1 MPFTTRSLVSS
12 ILLCGLLHASAS
24 GCCIDATQDAAA
36 NTVGSAEPPAKPVA
50 KPPAK
55 PLAKPLGTG
64 TTPDENT
71 ALDGFLAAR
80 AWLDADALPALD
92 AQAAQIELPATNA
105 VCVLL
110 RLNGRLVGVGEDA
123 TGDRLMLRRAT
134 GRAVVK
140 ALGDETIRSV
150 RATLGDKVTAR
161 LSLEIE
167 LAGEPTP
174 LLGRNIADA
183 AARIVP
189 GRDGIAVRRG
199 ETIVR
204 AFPSRLIASDN
215 ADRPDG
221 TIAALLVDAGLPAK
235 DLNQYADTDR
245 VSLARFA
252 TIRLRES
259 SPGGAP
265 EVITRGGRA
274 IELVEITPNATMRM
288 AIQLT
293 TRLAGQLVAA
303 PKSEQPHE
311 KPHEKPQDAH
321 SVDAQHA
328 DTRLLGT
335 LNPTAD
341 RYDPPFAD
349 ARQSALAALALAYAA
364 RAPQFPEALATQAR
378 NDAQRLVSSI
388 ALLPDA
394 DRPATVDSVCALAL
408 CASSVADEDLRADSR
423 ENLRAQ
429 LAARVRTQ
437 IAAHTSIDPAV
448 SPVPAAFAAAASAA
462 LGADGNAAEAAR
474 IARAILA
481 AFHDRPGTLLQTALP
496 LALLAR
502 QSALEPACAAE
513 IRATIASLA
522 EQLAAQQ
529 IGADPLAF
537 EGMPADLVGG
547 LFPPSG
553 PRMRVDS
560 ECLRHA
566 AAFAFAFPK
575 TAATGAAMGAA
586 TGAATGAAKAPA
598 ALSLAT
604 RRSLRFLA
612 QHTADDPWV
621 GGFRHPEALRGLV
634 RASLATDDCPPE
646 PTIYGLLLAVAALE
660 QP

>member
-36 NTVGSAEPPAKPVA
+36 NTVGSAEPPAKPL
-50 KPPAK
+50 AK
-55 PLAKPLGTG
+55 PLAKPVAKPLGTG

-123 TGDRLMLRRAT
+123 TGDGLMLRRAT

-174 LLGRNIADA
+174 LLGRTIADA

-311 KPHEKPQDAH
+311 KPQDAH

-364 RAPQFPEALATQAR
+364 RVPQFPEALATQAR

-394 DRPATVDSVCALAL
+394 ERPATVDSVCALAL
-408 CASSVADEDLRADSR
+408 CASSVADEDLRA
-423 ENLRAQ
+423 Q

-437 IAAHTSIDPAV
+437 IAAHTSIDPTV

-575 TAATGAAMGAA
+575 TAATGAA
-586 TGAATGAAKAPA
+586 TGAAEGAARAPA

-646 PTIYGLLLAVAALE
+646 PTIYGLLLAIAALE
-660 QP
+660 QS

>member
-36 NTVGSAEPPAKPVA
+36 NTVGSAKPIAQPTAKPFA
-50 KPPAK
+50 SGA
-55 PLAKPLGTG
+55 A
-64 TTPDENT
+64 PDENT

-123 TGDRLMLRRAT
+123 TGDGLMLRRAT

-174 LLGRNIADA
+174 LLGRTVADA

-408 CASSVADEDLRADSR
+408 CASSVADDDLRADSR
-423 ENLRAQ
+423 ADLRADSRANLRKNLRAQ

-437 IAAHTSIDPAV
+437 IAAHTSIDPTV

-566 AAFAFAFPK
+566 SAFAFAFPK
-575 TAATGAAMGAA
+575 TAA

>member
-36 NTVGSAEPPAKPVA
+36 NTVGSAEPPAKPL
-50 KPPAK
+50 AK
-55 PLAKPLGTG
+55 PLAKPVAKPLGTG

-174 LLGRNIADA
+174 LLGRTIADA

-303 PKSEQPHE
+303 PKSEQPQE
-311 KPHEKPQDAH
+311 MPQEKPQDAHPIDAH

-364 RAPQFPEALATQAR
+364 RVPQFPEALATQAR

-388 ALLPDA
+388 ASLPDA
-394 DRPATVDSVCALAL
+394 ERPATVDSVCALAL

-575 TAATGAAMGAA
+575 TAATGAA
-586 TGAATGAAKAPA
+586 TGAAKAPA

-646 PTIYGLLLAVAALE
+646 PTIYGLLLAIAALE
-660 QP
+660 QS

>member
-36 NTVGSAEPPAKPVA
+36 NTVGSAKPIAQPTAKPFA
-50 KPPAK
+50 SGA
-55 PLAKPLGTG
+55 A
-64 TTPDENT
+64 PDENT

-123 TGDRLMLRRAT
+123 TGDGLMLRRAT

-423 ENLRAQ
+423 ADLRADSRANLRKNLRAQ

-437 IAAHTSIDPAV
+437 IAAHTSIDPTV

-566 AAFAFAFPK
+566 SAFAFAFPK
-575 TAATGAAMGAA
+575 TAA